1 MMFCFENYDMVFT
14 AIRRIFVIQRWF
26 WLRGRPFRPKVS
38 LGMDPDTSNALG
50 RRGRRWPTSEH
61 AAQTCWEHLNFG
73 VISLCRPSSSQQWR
87 CLSWLWLQAAS
98 CVGGGIS
105 ISGFVS
111 HRKFAQR
118 RLAGWWHNGMFMSSR
133 CAKPYL
139 FLDQMKVLP
148 QLGQIMTLI
157 NHH

>member
-1 MMFCFENYDMVFT
+1 MFCFENYDMVFT

-98 CVGGGIS
+98 CVGGASAFLALFRTGSLHNVDLRGDDIMECSWAPDAQSPWPIS
-105 ISGFVS
+105 
-111 HRKFAQR
+111 
-118 RLAGWWHNGMFMSSR
+118 W
-133 CAKPYL
+133 P
-139 FLDQMKVLP
+139 QMKVLP